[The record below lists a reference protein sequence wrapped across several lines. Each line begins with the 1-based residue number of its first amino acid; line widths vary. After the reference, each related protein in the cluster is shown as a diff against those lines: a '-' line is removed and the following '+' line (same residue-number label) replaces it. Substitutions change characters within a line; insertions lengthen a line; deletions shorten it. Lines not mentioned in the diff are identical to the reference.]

1 VLLDLNYEEDSKVD
15 VDFNIVANEDFELIE
30 IQGTAEG
37 APFNKE
43 KLNEMLDLGQKGV
56 KELVKAQKQVLNL

>member
-1 VLLDLNYEEDSKVD
+1 MVD
-15 VDFNIVANEDFELIE
+15 VDFNLVANEDLELIE

-43 KLNEMLDLGQKGV
+43 SLNKMLDVGQKGV
-56 KELVKAQKQVLNL
+56 KELISIQKQVLNLQ